1 MRNYFENVMDAHSAE
16 QFFDE
21 GFRAKVPTQ
30 RASISASTV
39 KGGAGLGIGMATG
52 HLLSQLGVDN
62 PYVNAPIS
70 SAVGMGT
77 ADLLSSASRSALFR
91 MGSRFG
97 TQIAAKDI
105 AMGTMRS
112 AAEGG
117 ATALVALPIDQGLNI
132 LYRQT
137 GMSATAA
144 NALSGATSTAVVG
157 VGGIGAS
164 VAMGELAFGP
174 EMIPAALLTLLF
186 TGIAGALGAASGS
199 EEDNARKK
207 ASNTVE
213 AQYRLIQALR
223 ANDFDADGAKASLN
237 AADQELITNDFL
249 RNVNDALDGKSPSNQ
264 PKTAAQ
270 LQAEKQ
276 HTSTHC

>member
-1 MRNYFENVMDAHSAE
+1 MKYTQNTDPNIVENVTRTVGLRNYFENVMDAHSAE

-30 RASISASTV
+30 RASISASAV

-70 SAVGMGT
+70 GAVGMGT

-117 ATALVALPIDQGLNI
+117 VTALVALPIDQGLNI

-174 EMIPAALLTLLF
+174 ETIPAF
-186 TGIAGALGAASGS
+186 
-199 EEDNARKK
+199 
-207 ASNTVE
+207 
-213 AQYRLIQALR
+213 
-223 ANDFDADGAKASLN
+223 F
-237 AADQELITNDFL
+237 
-249 RNVNDALDGKSPSNQ
+249 
-264 PKTAAQ
+264 
-270 LQAEKQ
+270 
-276 HTSTHC
+276 